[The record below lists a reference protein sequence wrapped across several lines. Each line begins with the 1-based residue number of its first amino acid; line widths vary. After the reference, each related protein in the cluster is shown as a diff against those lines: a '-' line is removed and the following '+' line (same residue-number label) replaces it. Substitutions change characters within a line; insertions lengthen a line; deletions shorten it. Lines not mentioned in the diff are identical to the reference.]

1 MLSLCSFAQRQTG
14 GARPSR
20 QSACPCGRTDP
31 LRGAHIPGTMRRVNE
46 SEVIGLLLGV
56 VDDPPAS
63 RAAADRLES
72 ELLVATD
79 LAGVEDFLES
89 LSLYEPAETP
99 GPHLV
104 GYAGLRSAAREALHE
119 LDRHDRCPHDIPLT
133 DRP

>member
-1 MLSLCSFAQRQTG
+1 MIAHELQATHS
-14 GARPSR
+14 SR
-20 QSACPCGRTDP
+20 TTDYP

-119 LDRHDRCPHDIPLT
+119 LDRHDRCLHDIPLT